1 MARRF
6 DLSGTWTFA
15 TADGRSGT
23 MPVPSNWHLRGLP
36 DYAGR
41 VTFHRTF
48 ELPPLAPRER
58 AWLRF
63 EGVDYEATVSLN
75 GRPVGFHR
83 GYFAPFEF
91 EVTTLLRPGENEL
104 SVEVNSPKDPP
115 GSWPN
120 DKVVIKGVLNH
131 HDCRPG
137 SWDPERGQDGNTG
150 GIWGPVELL
159 LDEGVRVHAVRAAPF
174 LQPDG
179 SARVAVE
186 ADISWAGS
194 EELAWSLEVV
204 DPHGTTAA
212 SAEGRESGLPGRRT
226 LSCVVT
232 VREPRLWWTW
242 DHGLPNLYRLRMTA
256 RLPDGAS
263 DTLERRFGIRELRID
278 ADWTWRL
285 NGRRI
290 FPRGTNIIPTQWL
303 SEYTP
308 ERIAQDV
315 ELLRRA
321 NINAVRVH
329 AHVNRRELY
338 DALDEAGILCWQD
351 FALQWSYAE
360 CDAVAEECRRQIQEM
375 VHHLFNHPSI
385 VVWCC
390 HNEPAKNRRSLDPM
404 LAAAVREADGTR
416 HVEEAS
422 DFRYHPYPGWY
433 YGHWREFA
441 EAPGAPF
448 VNEFGAQALMN
459 VDSMREAFGDAAWP
473 PDWARWAYHDFQYR
487 ETFHIAGV
495 SMGASLEEFV
505 ANSQEYQARL
515 LKFAIEQY
523 RLRRFRPGDRPVTGI
538 FQFMFMDCWPAIT
551 WSVVDYWRRPKRG
564 YEALRLAYQPVL
576 PVIRPSFGG
585 DVAAAGSEVR
595 FDVPVV
601 NDLPRGWDT
610 VTVEFA
616 VRAPDGSPAFSFSG
630 TGSVPADTVH
640 RAARNIAWRIP
651 PEPPEGAYRA
661 EVRLVRPD
669 GEVLGENWYEFRVV
683 QVPRGAYHAAEIE

>member
-1 MARRF
+1 MVRRIE
-6 DLSGTWTFA
+6 LSGEWGYA
-15 TADGRSGT
+15 AADGRTGT

-41 VTFHRTF
+41 VTFTRDVDGPALT
-48 ELPPLAPRER
+48 PGQR

-63 EGVDYEATVSLN
+63 DGVDYEATVTLN
-75 GRPVGFHR
+75 GRGVGFHR

-91 EVTTLLRPGENEL
+91 EVTNVLREGSNLL
-104 SVEVNSPKDPP
+104 SVDVHSPKDPP
-115 GSWPN
+115 GAWPN

-150 GIWGPVELL
+150 GIWAPVWLL
-159 LDEGVRVHAVRAAPF
+159 IDEGVRVHELRIAPF

-179 SARVAVE
+179 SARLAVD
-186 ADISWAGS
+186 ADISWSVGERVEWTLDILAPDGS
-194 EELAWSLEVV
+194 I
-204 DPHGTTAA
+204 AA
-212 SAEGRESGLPGRRT
+212 SAEGAVSGVPGRR
-226 LSCVVT
+226 VVSSVGT

-242 DHGLPNLYRLRMTA
+242 DHGLPNLYRARWTA
-256 RLPDGAS
+256 RLPQGAS
-263 DTLERRFGIRELRID
+263 DTAEQRFGIRELRID
-278 ADWTWRL
+278 SDWTWRL

-303 SEYTP
+303 AEYTP
-308 ERIAQDV
+308 DRIARDI

-321 NINAVRVH
+321 NVNAVRVH

-338 DALDEAGILCWQD
+338 EALDEAGILCWQD

-360 CDAVAEECRRQIQEM
+360 TDEVALECRRQIQEM
-375 VHHLFNHPSI
+375 VRHLANHPSI

-390 HNEPAKNRRSLDPM
+390 HNEPAKNRRTLDPM
-404 LAAAVREADGTR
+404 LAAAVREVDATR

-422 DFRYHPYPGWY
+422 EFRFHPYPGWY

-459 VDSMREAFGDAAWP
+459 VDSMREALGDAAWP

-487 ETFHIAGV
+487 ETFHVTGV
-495 SMGASLEEFV
+495 AMGATLEEFV

-515 LKFAIEQY
+515 LKFAVEQY

-551 WSVVDYWRRPKRG
+551 WAVVDYWRRPKRG
-564 YEALRLAYQPVL
+564 YEALRLAYQPTL
-576 PVIRPSFGG
+576 PIVRPSFGG
-585 DVAAAGSEVR
+585 DAAAAGSTVR
-595 FDVPVV
+595 FDIPVI
-601 NDLPRGWDT
+601 NDLPRGWES
-610 VTVEFA
+610 VS
-616 VRAPDGSPAFSFSG
+616 VRFRITAPDGTPALEVSA

-640 RAARNIAWRIP
+640 RVARSLTWRVPADAA
-651 PEPPEGAYRA
+651 EGTYRA
-661 EVRLVRPD
+661 EVQLLRPD
-669 GEVLGENWYEFRVV
+669 GEPIGENWYEFRVV
-683 QVPRGAYHAAEIE
+683 RVPTGAFHATEIA